1 MACPIDVCMRTS
13 RLVQM
18 AGGKSL
24 RFLIVAA
31 LLAVGIAVSSGNE
44 KETPPAAAK
53 EHPTPAAAAPA
64 AASHAAAHSGTDLKP
79 DAIFTLL
86 REGNER
92 FIAGTMKHPN
102 LTADRRTLTATA
114 GQAPIATILSCSDS
128 RVPLEFIFDRGL
140 GDLFVVR
147 VAGNVADTIEI
158 GTIEYGVDHLGTP
171 VLIVLGHTK
180 CGAVTAAVKGGELH
194 GLIPALVDDIKP
206 AALKA
211 KSAGGTEATQI
222 TAAIRANVFQSIA
235 DILKRSKSVRE
246 MFNSGKLE
254 IIGGVYDIEHG
265 HIEWLGAHDGAA
277 H

>member
-1 MACPIDVCMRTS
+1 
-13 RLVQM
+13 M
-18 AGGKSL
+18 AGGVASG
-24 RFLIVAA
+24 FLGLA
-31 LLAVGIAVSSGNE
+31 LLLLAGAGISRGNE
-44 KETPPAAAK
+44 KAPPQAPAK
-53 EHPTPAAAAPA
+53 EHGTAAPA
-64 AASHAAAHSGTDLKP
+64 AHSAPHAGTALKP

-92 FIAGTMKHPN
+92 FIAGTLKHPN
-102 LTADRRTLTATA
+102 LTADRRTATA
-114 GQAPIATILSCSDS
+114 LEGQTPIATILSCSDS

-158 GTIEYGVDHLGTP
+158 GTIEYGVGHLGTP

-180 CGAVTAAVKGGELH
+180 CGAVTAAVKGGELP
-194 GLIPALVDDIKP
+194 GLIPALIDDIKP

-211 KSAGGTEATQI
+211 KSAGGTEASQI